1 MPTFWSE
8 KQNIIEPKRK
18 YRFTIEII
26 AFGDLPDATTSVV
39 WFAKSA
45 TIPSY
50 TVTSVQHK
58 FLDNLYHFPGHV
70 EWNEISVKM
79 VDPVSPDAV
88 FATHAI
94 LGSSGYL
101 VPANAAGSYATMS
114 KKKSAIGAKMQGVVI
129 TQLTADGKPLE
140 KWTLANPFLTG
151 VEFGEFVYE
160 GDEIREIDMKMKYDW
175 ATCTK
180 HDPTTGQEISL
191 YDPVAPDGTIIKPPS
206 TYLFNV

>member
-18 YRFTIEII
+18 YRFTVEII
-26 AFGDLPDATTSVV
+26 AFGDRGDSTTSVI
-39 WFAKSA
+39 WYAKSA

-50 TVTSVQHK
+50 TVTSVTHK
-58 FLDNLYHFPGHV
+58 FLDNQYHFPGHV

-94 LGSSGYL
+94 LGASGYI
-101 VPANAAGSYATMS
+101 VPENALGSYSTMS
-114 KKKSAIGAKMQGVVI
+114 KKKSAIGAAMQGVVL
-129 TQLTADGKPLE
+129 TQLTADGIPLE

-160 GDEIREIDMKMKYDW
+160 GDDIREIDMKMKYDW
-175 ATCTK
+175 ATCTR
-180 HDPTTGQEISL
+180 HDPDTGNVIETF
-191 YDPVAPDGTIIKPPS
+191 DPVGGPGAVIVSPT
-206 TYLFNV
+206 

>member
-8 KQNIIEPKRK
+8 KSNIIEPKRK
-18 YRFTIEII
+18 YRFTVEII
-26 AFGDLPDATTSVV
+26 AFGDRADSTTSVV

-50 TVTSVQHK
+50 TVTSVTHK
-58 FLDNLYHFPGHV
+58 FLDNQYHFPGHV

-94 LGSSGYL
+94 LGASGYI
-101 VPANAAGSYATMS
+101 VPASSAGSYSTMS
-114 KKKSAIGAKMQGVVI
+114 KKKSAVGARMQGVVL
-129 TQLTADGKPLE
+129 TQLTADGIPLE

-160 GDEIREIDMKMKYDW
+160 GDDIREIDMKMKYDW
-175 ATCTK
+175 ATCTR
-180 HDPTTGQEISL
+180 HDPNTGAVLETF
-191 YDPVAPDGTIIKPPS
+191 DPVGGPGAVIVTPT
-206 TYLFNV
+206 T

>member
-8 KQNIIEPKRK
+8 KSNIIEPKRK
-18 YRFTIEII
+18 YRFTVEIL
-26 AFGDLPDATTSVV
+26 AFLGKPDVTTSVV

-50 TVTSVQHK
+50 SVTSVQHK

-70 EWNEISVKM
+70 EWNELSVKM

-88 FATHAI
+88 FLTHAI
-94 LGSSGYL
+94 LGHSGYV
-101 VPANAAGSYATMS
+101 VPSDAAGSYSTMS
-114 KKKSAIGAKMQGVVI
+114 KKKSAIGAKLQGLVL
-129 TQLTADGKPLE
+129 TQLTADGNPLE

-160 GDEIREIDMKMKYDW
+160 GDDLREIDMKMKYDW
-175 ATCTK
+175 ATC
-180 HDPTTGQEISL
+180 ER
-191 YDPVAPDGTIIKPPS
+191 YDPATGTVISTWDPVSGAGVSIKPP
-206 TYLFNV
+206 TGY

>member
-1 MPTFWSE
+1 MATFWSE
-8 KQNIIEPKRK
+8 KTNIIEPKRK
-18 YRFTIEII
+18 YRFTVEIT
-26 AFGDLPDATTSVV
+26 AFGDVPDSSTSVV
-39 WFAKSA
+39 WFAKSV

-50 TVTSVQHK
+50 TVTHVTHK
-58 FLDNLYHFPGHV
+58 FLDNQYHFPGHV
-70 EWNEISVKM
+70 QWNEVSVKM

-88 FATHAI
+88 FATHAV
-94 LGSSGYL
+94 LGNSGYL

-114 KKKSAIGAKMQGVVI
+114 KKKSSIGAKLQGIVI
-129 TQLTADGKPLE
+129 TQLTADGGPLE

-180 HDPTTGQEISL
+180 HDPVTGAVIST
-191 YDPVAPDGTIIKPPS
+191 YDPLAGAGVIIAPPS
-206 TYLFNV
+206 GY

>member
-18 YRFTIEII
+18 YRFTVEIV
-26 AFGDLPDATTSVV
+26 AFGDLPDATTTVI
-39 WFAKSA
+39 WYAKSA

-50 TVTSVQHK
+50 TVTNVTHK
-58 FLDNLYHFPGHV
+58 FLDNQYYFPGHV

-88 FATHAI
+88 FATHNI
-94 LGSSGYL
+94 LASSGYV
-101 VPANAAGSYATMS
+101 VPAGPQGAYATMS
-114 KKKSAIGAKMQGVVI
+114 KKKSAIGAKLQGVVI
-129 TQLTADGKPLE
+129 TQLTADGGPLE

-160 GDEIREIDMKMKYDW
+160 GDDIREIDMKMRYDW

-180 HDPTTGQEISL
+180 HDPTTGNVISTF
-191 YDPVAPDGTIIKPPS
+191 DPTAGPGVVLSPLKGYPNS
-206 TYLFNV
+206 